1 MAVTIDTRP
10 ATGDRDREAPL
21 TLGEAPARTLG
32 FLDQF
37 SLWGNLGISLTLPVL
52 APFLMPAGTSL
63 AATVTAVLVG
73 AVIGSFLLAL
83 TAVPGAA
90 TGAPAMVVLR
100 GVFGARLSV
109 LPTAFNVIQCVG
121 WAVVEILVIAQAA
134 QSLTSSSLRWVFILL
149 AGCAATALALFP
161 LSFIKRMRRY
171 MVVVVL
177 IASAYLFISTV
188 RHGVG
193 PWSAGNWSN
202 FWPGVD
208 LVVGLAISWAP
219 LAADYSRHSR
229 TRRAAFGG
237 AFAGYTAGATVYLLL
252 GVFALVHMSDK
263 NGDVTGA
270 LLHAVPLAAVALA
283 VLAVDEV
290 DEAFANVYSTAMSA
304 QNVAP
309 RLDRRLLAAGIGLT
323 ATTVALVVDLRTYQ
337 SFLYLIGAV
346 FVPLSAVLVVTFF
359 ARGRTVWDTSQSSP
373 PRPALLVPWALGF
386 AVYQLIYPTTISPW
400 PWWVRQWTSLQSA
413 LHFTPR
419 PWMSAS
425 LSSFAVAALVTCA
438 MVLMLRRRSALRTHS
453 H

>member
-1 MAVTIDTRP
+1 MAVSVGARP
-10 ATGDRDREAPL
+10 ESGARDLEAPL
-21 TLGEAPARTLG
+21 TLEQAPPRTLG

-52 APFLMPAGTSL
+52 APYLMPDGASL
-63 AATVTAVLVG
+63 AATVTAVVVG

-100 GVFGARLSV
+100 GLFGARLSV
-109 LPTAFNVIQCVG
+109 LPTAFNVVQCVG

-134 QSLTSSSLRWVFILL
+134 QSLTSPSLRWLFIVL

-177 IASAYLFISTV
+177 VASAYLFVSTV

-193 PWSAGNWSN
+193 PWTAGNWSS

-208 LVVGLAISWAP
+208 LVVGLAVSWAP

-229 TRRAAFGG
+229 SRRAAFGG
-237 AFAGYTAGATVYLLL
+237 AFAGYTAGGTVYLLL
-252 GVFALVHMSDK
+252 GVFALTHMADK
-263 NGDVTGA
+263 SGDVTGA
-270 LLHAVPLAAVALA
+270 LLHSVPLAALALA

-309 RLDRRLLAAGIGLT
+309 RLDRRVLAAAIGLT
-323 ATTVALVVDLRTYQ
+323 ATVVALVVDLRNYQ
-337 SFLYLIGAV
+337 TFLYLIGAV
-346 FVPLSAVLVVTFF
+346 FVPLSAVLVVAFF
-359 ARGRTVWDTSQSSP
+359 TRGRDRWDTSETSP
-373 PRPALLVPWALGF
+373 ARPALLLPWALGF
-386 AVYQLIYPTTISPW
+386 AVYQLIYPTAVST
-400 PWWVRQWTSLQSA
+400 WWVQRWTALQSA
-413 LHFTPR
+413 LHFTPQ

-425 LSSFAVAALVTCA
+425 LLSFAAAGVLTLVLTPVA
-438 MVLMLRRRSALRTHS
+438 RRR
-453 H
+453 